1 MNSDFHL
8 YMVFQG
14 AIHPLAPAEFTES
27 VREGSG
33 DVILGCVQG
42 AWGGAA
48 MGGGAEAG
56 GQAPSAATRMAGRGP
71 RGVDAGALQP
81 L

>member
-1 MNSDFHL
+1 
-8 YMVFQG
+8 MVFQG

-33 DVILGCVQG
+33 DAILGCVQG
-42 AWGGAA
+42 ALRGAA